1 MPLDEV
7 DVLLLLDGEVPL
19 PLLELV
25 GLLGET
31 GVLPLLL
38 FFVVLLD
45 VALPAVVDLDLVP
58 HVPLVEHVINGR
70 CLLSLGGGDVLVV
83 LGLLSLGGGDGDEGG
98 RVGDSD
104 GACRFAVVE

>member
-45 VALPAVVDLDLVP
+45 VALPAVTL
-58 HVPLVEHVINGR
+58 I
-70 CLLSLGGGDVLVV
+70 LSLMS
-83 LGLLSLGGGDGDEGG
+83 LLLNM
-98 RVGDSD
+98 
-104 GACRFAVVE
+104 